1 MRREV
6 DFLVIGTGIAGL
18 TFALKA
24 AKVGK
29 VCIVTK
35 SKADETATK
44 YAQGGIAAVMY
55 TPDTY
60 EKHIQDTLIAGDDL
74 NDEKAVRI
82 TITEAPERIKEL
94 IALGVNFDKNASG
107 QYDLAKEG
115 GHSEFRV
122 LHHKDQT
129 GLEIEE
135 TLLER
140 AHEDKNIEILEEH
153 FTVELITQHHLG
165 MYVNRRTPDITCYG
179 AYVLDRKNNSIDTIL
194 AKVTLMATG
203 GAGNV
208 YATTTNPPIATG
220 DGIAMV
226 YRAKGTIEKMEFIQF
241 HPTSLYNPT
250 EKPSFLITEALR
262 GFGGILKDINGNE
275 FMQKYD
281 KRLSLAPRDIVA
293 RAIDNELKI
302 SGEDHMYLDCRHLN
316 RNQLIDHFPGVYAKC
331 LTIGIDMTREM
342 IPIVPAAHYT
352 CGGIKVDEWGHS
364 SIINL
369 FASGECSSTGLH
381 GANRLASNSLLESL
395 VYSHRAF
402 LYASDKLK
410 HISLCTEI
418 PDWNAEGTVMNEE
431 MVLITQTMRELQSIM
446 TYYVGIVRSDL
457 RLKRAADRLSILER
471 ETEDLN
477 KHSVFIDKICEVRNL
492 VKVATLIVKM
502 ALERKESRGL
512 HFSIDYPKVNE
523 NEVSVFS
530 PED

>member
-24 AKVGK
+24 ARFGK

-35 SKADETATK
+35 GMADETATK
-44 YAQGGIAAVMY
+44 YAQGGIAAVLY

-94 IALGVNFDKNASG
+94 IELGVSFDKNASG

-135 TLLER
+135 TLLAR
-140 AHEDKNIEILEEH
+140 AHEDSNIEILENH

-194 AKVTLMATG
+194 AKVTLMASG

-302 SGEDHMYLDCRHLN
+302 SGEDHMFLDCRHLN

-352 CGGIKVDEWGHS
+352 CGGIKVDEWGQS

-369 FASGECSSTGLH
+369 YASGECSSTGLH

-402 LYASDKLK
+402 IDASQKLK
-410 HISLCTEI
+410 HISLCNEI
-418 PDWNAEGTVMNEE
+418 PDWNTEGTVMNEE

-457 RLKRAADRLSILER
+457 RLQRAADRLSILER
-471 ETEDLN
+471 ETEELY
-477 KHSVFIDKICEVRNL
+477 KHSVLIDKICEVRNL

-512 HFSIDYPKVNE
+512 HFSIDYPKVSDKAAN
-523 NEVSVFS
+523 VFS
-530 PED
+530 PVD